1 MTIIVIMLFLRLRMM
16 TMQRATLCQATTC
29 RELPG
34 QLQFHRTSGLKCSS
48 QFIQTYT
55 WKWLSPV
62 HLMFLPRLMYLSQS
76 LDENWISQHD
86 DVLRWHLGAPS
97 KQIVILL
104 YIIMVPNLLASTRGC
119 ILFPIACGL
128 YGSWA
133 RSGGAVVWAGW
144 TMLDNQNVTLTAG
157 PQSPGYCR
165 PLCASGSFEW
175 LGKNWDLRTVGF
187 MVGPE
192 KNFMNYSRFLWVYK
206 CRTIYVD
213 IRFAGIG
220 L

>member
-1 MTIIVIMLFLRLRMM
+1 MTIIVIMLFLRLQMM

-97 KQIVILL
+97 KQMVILCG
-104 YIIMVPNLLASTRGC
+104 YISLWSQICWPQLEVAYYFRLPVAFMEAGREAEVLLFELVGPCWTTKTWHWQQARRALDIAARYVRADRLSDLAKIEIWGQWAS
-119 ILFPIACGL
+119 
-128 YGSWA
+128 
-133 RSGGAVVWAGW
+133 
-144 TMLDNQNVTLTAG
+144 
-157 PQSPGYCR
+157 
-165 PLCASGSFEW
+165 W
-175 LGKNWDLRTVGF
+175 LGQRRISWTTVDFCGYIN
-187 MVGPE
+187 VGQ
-192 KNFMNYSRFLWVYK
+192 YTS
-206 CRTIYVD
+206 IYV
-213 IRFAGIG
+213 
-220 L
+220 LQV

>member
-1 MTIIVIMLFLRLRMM
+1 MFVSIHPNLHLKVVEPGPLNVL
-16 TMQRATLCQATTC
+16 AKVDVP
-29 RELPG
+29 LPIPG
-34 QLQFHRTSGLKCSS
+34 WKLDFAAWWCSS
-48 QFIQTYT
+48 VALGGTFETDGDF
-55 WKWLSPV
+55 V
-62 HLMFLPRLMYLSQS
+62 
-76 LDENWISQHD
+76 WI
-86 DVLRWHLGAPS
+86 
-97 KQIVILL
+97 

-175 LGKNWDLRTVGF
+175 LGENWDLRTVGF

-192 KNFMNYSRFLWVYK
+192 KNFMNYSRFLCVYM
-206 CRTIYVD
+206 
-213 IRFAGIG
+213 
-220 L
+220 